1 MMLKRGEKKNDDRR
15 STKKLGSLIGNR
27 EDILRR
33 KQRSTA
39 ALHNLNSI
47 WIRKNRIRE
56 HVQVKL
62 YKTVIKKTVLMYNS

>member
-1 MMLKRGEKKNDDRR
+1 MLKRGEKKNEDRR
-15 STKKLGSLIGNR
+15 STKKLSSLIGNR

>member
-1 MMLKRGEKKNDDRR
+1 MLKRGEKKNEDRR

>member
-1 MMLKRGEKKNDDRR
+1 MMLKRGEKKNEDRR

>member
-1 MMLKRGEKKNDDRR
+1 MMLKRGEKKNEDRR

-62 YKTVIKKTVLMYNS
+62 YKTVIKKTVLIYNS

>member
-1 MMLKRGEKKNDDRR
+1 MMLKRGEKKNEDRR

-62 YKTVIKKTVLMYNS
+62 YKTVIKKTVLMNNS

>member
-1 MMLKRGEKKNDDRR
+1 MLKRGEKKNEDRR

-62 YKTVIKKTVLMYNS
+62 YKTVIKKTVLMNNS